1 MGPFEEKLLGVASYV
16 GRDSGLQN
24 AFIRIKLQPDCTS
37 PRPPPEKK
45 LIIPLEVEVSDV
57 PGIYASNTALL
68 DFGIVRKSDHR
79 KKLPLEIMNS
89 GKSARAVEINWIRQ
103 VPVKGRNYHFM
114 PSPKKFKNLENF

>member
-1 MGPFEEKLLGVASYV
+1 M
-16 GRDSGLQN
+16 
-24 AFIRIKLQPDCTS
+24 
-37 PRPPPEKK
+37 
-45 LIIPLEVEVSDV
+45 SDV

-103 VPVKGRNYHFM
+103 VPVKGKNCHFFAERFG
-114 PSPKKFKNLENF
+114 PNPKKIKTLEKF

>member
-1 MGPFEEKLLGVASYV
+1 M
-16 GRDSGLQN
+16 
-24 AFIRIKLQPDCTS
+24 
-37 PRPPPEKK
+37 
-45 LIIPLEVEVSDV
+45 SDV

-103 VPVKGRNYHFM
+103 VPVKGRNESKSESQMKRQSVFM
-114 PSPKKFKNLENF
+114 S